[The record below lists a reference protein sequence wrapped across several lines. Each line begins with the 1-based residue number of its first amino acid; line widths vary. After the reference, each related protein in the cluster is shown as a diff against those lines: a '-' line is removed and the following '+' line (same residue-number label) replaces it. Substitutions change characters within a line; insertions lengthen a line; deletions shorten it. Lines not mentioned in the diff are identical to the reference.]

1 MNLEIV
7 TTEQTVF
14 KGSVDYVSVNSV
26 NGRIGILPNHISLI
40 SELSRGRLCFC

>member
-14 KGSVDYVSVNSV
+14 TGSVDYISVNSV
-26 NGRIGILPNHISLI
+26 DGQIGILPNHLSLI
-40 SELSRGRLCFC
+40 HI